1 MKVAIVHDYFNQRG
15 GAERVVA
22 VFHEMFPEAPIFT
35 SIVDRSMLGPE
46 LGNADI
52 RPSWMQ
58 KLPGWKKHFKKYL
71 PFYPK
76 AIESFKLGDYDLI
89 LSSSSAFA
97 KGAVKG
103 KDARHIC
110 YCYTPM
116 RFVWD
121 YDNYI
126 ARENVPKV
134 YRKILPYFLARMRQ
148 WDLETSSRPDHY
160 VAISSEVQR
169 RIKTFYG
176 RDSKVIFPPV
186 ETQKFQPMESCGN
199 FYLIVSRLAS
209 YKRIELAVRAFNQL
223 GLPLKIIGT
232 GPYQD
237 ELQRLAHPNIDF
249 LGRLSDQ
256 QVAHHYGTCKALI
269 FPGREDF
276 GLVPLEANAAG
287 RPVIAFKGG
296 GALDTIAEGVN
307 GLFFTEPSVNSLVGA
322 IQILENDRFHFQSPK
337 IREHALKFGKEVFK
351 DRFRELFVE
360 LDIHQKIT

>member
-1 MKVAIVHDYFNQRG
+1 MKVAIVHDYLNQRG

-46 LGNADI
+46 LEKADI

-76 AIESFKLGDYDLI
+76 AIESFDLREYDLI

-121 YDNYI
+121 YDTYI

-134 YRKILPYFLARMRQ
+134 YRKVLPYFLERMRQ
-148 WDLETSSRPDHY
+148 WDLQTSSRPDYY

-186 ETQKFQPMESCGN
+186 ETRKFQPMESCGN

-209 YKRIELAVRAFNQL
+209 YKRIDLAVRAFNQL

-232 GPYQD
+232 GPYQG
-237 ELQRLAHPNIDF
+237 ELKRLAYPNIDF
-249 LGRLSDQ
+249 LGRLPDQ
-256 QVAHHYGTCKALI
+256 EVAHHYGTCKALI
-269 FPGREDF
+269 FPGLEDF

-287 RPVIAFKGG
+287 RAVIAFKGG

-307 GLFFTEPSVNSLVGA
+307 GLFFGERSVKSLLGA
-322 IQILENDRFHFQSPK
+322 IQAFENNQFHFQSPI
-337 IREHALKFGKEVFK
+337 IREHALKFDKEVFK
-351 DRFRELFVE
+351 NKFRQTFAE
-360 LDIHQKIT
+360 LDIHQKIA

>member
-1 MKVAIVHDYFNQRG
+1 MKVAIVHDYLNQRG
-15 GAERVVA
+15 GAEKVVA

-35 SIVDRSMLGPE
+35 SIVDRSMLGSE
-46 LGNADI
+46 LANADI

-58 KLPGWKKHFKKYL
+58 KLPGWKKHFRKYL
-71 PFYPK
+71 LLYPK
-76 AIESFKLGDYDLI
+76 AIESFDLREYDLI

-97 KGAVKG
+97 KGALKKQEG
-103 KDARHIC
+103 MHIC

-126 ARENVPKV
+126 ARENVPKLYAKV
-134 YRKILPYFLARMRQ
+134 LPFFLERLRR
-148 WDLETSSRPDHY
+148 WDIETSSRPDHY

-209 YKRIELAVRAFNQL
+209 YKRIDLAIQAFNHL
-223 GLPLKIIGT
+223 GLPLKIIGW
-232 GPYQD
+232 GPYQG
-237 ELQRLAHPNIDF
+237 ELKGMARPHIEF
-249 LGRLSDQ
+249 LGRLSDRE
-256 QVAHHYGTCKALI
+256 VAHYYGTCKALI
-269 FPGREDF
+269 FPGLEDF

-287 RPVIAFKGG
+287 SPVIAFKGG
-296 GALDTIAEGVN
+296 GALDTITEGIN
-307 GLFFTEPSVNSLVGA
+307 GLFFTEPSVKSLVGA
-322 IQILENDRFHFQSPK
+322 IQTMENKRFYFQSTK
-337 IREHALKFGKEVFK
+337 IREYALKFDTAVFK
-351 DRFRELFVE
+351 DKFRKLFTE
-360 LDIHQKIT
+360 LDIHKKIA

>member
-1 MKVAIVHDYFNQRG
+1 MKVAIVHDYLNQRG

-35 SIVDRSMLGPE
+35 SIVDQSMLGPE

-58 KLPGWKKHFKKYL
+58 KLPGWRKHFKKYL
-71 PFYPK
+71 PLYPK
-76 AIESFKLGDYDLI
+76 AIESFDLGEYDLI

-97 KGAVKG
+97 KGALK
-103 KDARHIC
+103 KKEALHIC

-121 YDNYI
+121 FDNYI
-126 ARENVPKV
+126 ARENVPKI
-134 YRKILPYFLARMRQ
+134 YRKVLPYFLERMRQ

-160 VAISSEVQR
+160 VAISSDVQK
-169 RIKTFYG
+169 RIKSIYG

-186 ETQKFQPMESCGN
+186 ETQKFQPLESRGD

-209 YKRIELAVRAFNQL
+209 YKRIDLAIQAFNHL
-223 GLPLKIIGT
+223 GLPLKIIGL
-232 GPYQD
+232 GPYQG
-237 ELQRLAHPNIDF
+237 ELKGMARPHIEF
-249 LGRLSDQ
+249 LGRLSDRE
-256 QVAHHYGTCKALI
+256 VARYYGACKALI
-269 FPGREDF
+269 FPGSEDF

-296 GALDTIAEGVN
+296 GALDTIVEGVN

-322 IQILENDRFHFQSPK
+322 IQALENKRFYFQSPK
-337 IREHALKFGKEVFK
+337 IREHALKFDKEVFK
-351 DRFRELFVE
+351 DKFRQLFAD
-360 LDIHQKIT
+360 LDIHQKIV